1 MNKLKKQEEKIVF
14 EKIKSVHEKEKQFL
28 NNKYGEMY
36 KTFVSKKNTENN
48 KFNNQIKGMKND
60 FEKKQRLERENFPTK
75 FRKEY
80 PKEEKISKE
89 LVSIN
94 KRIKYFVEK
103 RDYEQADKLKK
114 KIEKDKERKHE
125 EYLEKMGRDYN
136 QSLNKLRYFQQKEKE
151 ENDKKIDNLIWK
163 QNLKNNTAY
172 KNFNTFKDNNFKRV
186 KDIQNEEL
194 NDFKNVVFSENNE
207 KGIPISNRIKKIN
220 Y

>member
-1 MNKLKKQEEKIVF
+1 M
-14 EKIKSVHEKEKQFL
+14 
-28 NNKYGEMY
+28 
-36 KTFVSKKNTENN
+36 
-48 KFNNQIKGMKND
+48 
-60 FEKKQRLERENFPTK
+60 
-75 FRKEY
+75 
-80 PKEEKISKE
+80 
-89 LVSIN
+89 VSIN

-151 ENDKKIDNLIWK
+151 ENDKKIDDLIWK

-172 KNFNTFKDNNFKRV
+172 KNFNTFKDNNYKRV